1 MFHQSNEAKE
11 SVLTQCRC
19 VHRGGWFWV
28 QSLNCWSYLACGHEE
43 GEDEDKGALGHWQPV
58 GLLHGEEDGTVEAGF
73 GWAVERKKKQKKTQ
87 TGGKTNAGSK
97 NREQKGLEWR
107 LAQSL
112 LFNLNSTLIW
122 HCKWVLS
129 AVTLFHEG
137 SPQQIGAHFW
147 FGTGFTPWLHF
158 HSGLGKSLGLH
169 YLVTPKSQF
178 VSKVG
183 GISHVKQTGYPLTM
197 EPWCLECPF

>member
-73 GWAVERKKKQKKTQ
+73 GWAVERKKTNKKHKLVVKRTLAAK
-87 TGGKTNAGSK
+87 TESRKGWSGGWRKACYLIWIQLLFDTVSGCFLLLRYFTRGHLS
-97 NREQKGLEWR
+97 RLEHIFD
-107 LAQSL
+107 LAQ
-112 LFNLNSTLIW
+112 
-122 HCKWVLS
+122 VLRPDCIFIQ
-129 AVTLFHEG
+129 AWG
-137 SPQQIGAHFW
+137 SH
-147 FGTGFTPWLHF
+147 
-158 HSGLGKSLGLH
+158 
-169 YLVTPKSQF
+169 
-178 VSKVG
+178 
-183 GISHVKQTGYPLTM
+183 
-197 EPWCLECPF
+197 